1 MSATVSPESI
11 LKELAALWTQEGTQG
26 DAGVL
31 RACSMT
37 LVAIAEADDD
47 AAARGET
54 IAALMP
60 EHPARS
66 ILIRLSGEGERALG
80 QRVYQ
85 QCWKPFGQR
94 QQICCEQ
101 IEITASDPALADLP
115 SVILPL
121 AVPDLPL
128 ILWCRSP
135 RLVRRPEFG
144 EIARMATKV
153 VIDSAAAADAID
165 AIRRM
170 ADAVRSGGIAD
181 VLWADLAWTR
191 LTRWRETLAQVFE
204 NRDTLA
210 HLAEVD
216 SVQVRFG
223 PTYETAAWYLAAW
236 AANAL
241 ASVGQVVTPEVG
253 RQEAS
258 LRLELSGGTFRV
270 ELSRQD
276 DRLVT
281 VVNDQ
286 SNCTNLPRPADYHM
300 MREELGIVRRDAV
313 FEATLASAAR
323 LAVSSSGQT

>member
-1 MSATVSPESI
+1 MSATVAPDSI
-11 LKELAALWTQEGTQG
+11 LKELAALWTQEGKQG
-26 DAGVL
+26 GAGVL

-37 LVAIAEADDD
+37 LVVIAEAGDD
-47 AAARGET
+47 ASALGET
-54 IAALMP
+54 VAALMP

-66 ILIRLSGEGERALG
+66 ILILLPGAGERALS

-101 IEITASDPALADLP
+101 IEITASDAALADLP

-121 AVPDLPL
+121 AVPDLPV
-128 ILWCRSP
+128 ILWCRSA
-135 RLVRRPEFG
+135 RLAGRPEFA

-153 VIDSAAAADAID
+153 VMDSAAAADAAG

-170 ADAVRSGGIAD
+170 ADTVRSGGI
-181 VLWADLAWTR
+181 LADLAWTR
-191 LTRWRETLAQVFE
+191 LTRWRETLARVFE

-210 HLAEVD
+210 RLGEVN

-223 PTYETAAWYLAAW
+223 PGYDTAAWYMAAW

-241 ASVGQVVTPEVG
+241 ASVGVVVTPVFE
-253 RQEAS
+253 RQEET
-258 LRLELSGGTFRV
+258 LRLELSGGTFHV
-270 ELSRQD
+270 KLSRQD

-281 VVNDQ
+281 VVNEQ
-286 SNCTNLPRPADYHM
+286 SNCTNLPRPADYHL
-300 MREELGIVRRDAV
+300 MREELGIVRRDPI
-313 FEATLASAAR
+313 FEGTLASAVR
-323 LAVSSSGQT
+323 LAVSSSGQI